1 MGTMK
6 IKLAELADAFAQ
18 SDVLPGYVD
27 LVEGR
32 VILLHDDWQDDAA
45 MAHAMRIEDDFERYV
60 PLTNVCD
67 SDEHEAMQAFVRTQ
81 PREVRERLSAA
92 LTQRG
97 ASLHF
102 RKEIERL
109 SLQAAWQ
116 AFWRAHLKE
125 AARFFCEENEIPYE
139 E

>member
-97 ASLHF
+97 GEPPFPQGDRAPFAAGSLAGLLACPS
-102 RKEIERL
+102 ERSSAL
-109 SLQAAWQ
+109 LLRGKRDSL
-116 AFWRAHLKE
+116 
-125 AARFFCEENEIPYE
+125 
-139 E
+139 